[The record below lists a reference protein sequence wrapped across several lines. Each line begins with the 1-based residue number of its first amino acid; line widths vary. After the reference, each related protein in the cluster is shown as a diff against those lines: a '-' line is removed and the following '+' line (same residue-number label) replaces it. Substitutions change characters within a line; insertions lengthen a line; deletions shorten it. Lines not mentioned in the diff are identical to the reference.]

1 MNNPTCPQCDCVAGC
16 QANPA
21 LCPNVAQPLQPEPIT
36 HADWYAKCNMV
47 EALQDKVFA
56 LNAMREAQDE
66 IVVHLREAYAQAIAQ
81 PVHLWVLPQIT
92 HVSSSSA
99 AIETVAQPEQ
109 AVNQTD
115 IDHIFETIHDHGNGK
130 YQGAVSKAQRDKA
143 IAICEAL
150 GQSIA
155 QPEKTNPAPGY
166 CKSCKEYTIEEPMV
180 AQPEQNAAANKT
192 LSTLIYRIKNL
203 NDNRLL
209 QWELTDT
216 FTEYQAAV
224 AQPKAHP

>member
-1 MNNPTCPQCDCVAGC
+1 MTHNKAVMKMALDALGVATTPL
-16 QANPA
+16 AKDRREVLRAMVA
-21 LCPNVAQPLQPEPIT
+21 L
-36 HADWYAKCNMV
+36 
-47 EALQDKVFA
+47 
-56 LNAMREAQDE
+56 R
-66 IVVHLREAYAQAIAQ
+66 
-81 PVHLWVLPQIT
+81 
-92 HVSSSSA
+92 A
-99 AIETVAQPEQ
+99 AIAQPEQ

-115 IDHIFETIHDHGNGK
+115 IDHIFETIYDHGNGK

-224 AQPKAHP
+224 AQPKAQP

>member
-1 MNNPTCPQCDCVAGC
+1 MNNPTCLQCDCVAGC

-21 LCPNVAQPLQPEPIT
+21 LCPNVALPSEPVVWRKANSDGFYRYYEADEDQPASCEPLYLHPI
-36 HADWYAKCNMV
+36 
-47 EALQDKVFA
+47 
-56 LNAMREAQDE
+56 
-66 IVVHLREAYAQAIAQ
+66 
-81 PVHLWVLPQIT
+81 
-92 HVSSSSA
+92 
-99 AIETVAQPEQ
+99 AQPEQ

-115 IDHIFETIHDHGNGK
+115 IDHIFETIYDHGNGK

-224 AQPKAHP
+224 AQPKAQP